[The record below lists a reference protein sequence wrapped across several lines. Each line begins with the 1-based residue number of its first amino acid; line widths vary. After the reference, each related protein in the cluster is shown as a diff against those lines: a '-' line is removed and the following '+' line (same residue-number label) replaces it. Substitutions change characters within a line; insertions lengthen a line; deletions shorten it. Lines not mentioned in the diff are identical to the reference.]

1 MSTCFAGSGRI
12 ATFIDTNVLIDVLG
26 GGSERDWSVQALKAA
41 FEAGELVINALIW
54 SELASPAMPESEL
67 ADLLQW
73 LKLRREPVPFAA
85 AYQAGIAHRR
95 YREAG
100 GQRER
105 TLPDF
110 LIGAHAALRGHTLL
124 TRDSSRYRGYFPL
137 LSIVAPDT
145 HP

>member
-1 MSTCFAGSGRI
+1 MSTGCAGSGTI

-26 GGSERDWSVQALKAA
+26 SGKEREWSVRALKAA

-54 SELASPAMPESEL
+54 SELASPTL
-67 ADLLQW
+67 AEEDLSDLLDW
-73 LKLRREPVPFAA
+73 LKLKREPVPFAA
-85 AYQAGIAHRR
+85 AYQAGLAHRR

-110 LIGAHAALRGHTLL
+110 VIGAHAAFRGHTLL
-124 TRDSSRYRGYFPL
+124 TRDASRYRSYFPT
-137 LSIVAPDT
+137 LSIIAPDT

>member
-1 MSTCFAGSGRI
+1 MSIGCAGSGTI
-12 ATFIDTNVLIDVLG
+12 ATFIDTNILIDVLG
-26 GGSERDWSVQALKAA
+26 NGRERDWSVGALKAA

-54 SELASPAMPESEL
+54 SELASPALPEDEL
-67 ADLLQW
+67 ADLLDW
-73 LKLRREPVPFAA
+73 LKLKREPVPFAA
-85 AYQAGIAHRR
+85 AYRAGLAHRR

-110 LIGAHAALRGHTLL
+110 VIGAHADLRGHTLL
-124 TRDSSRYRGYFPL
+124 TRDASRCRSYFPS
-137 LSIVAPDT
+137 LSMIAPDT